1 MGGIDQR
8 KKKRKLN
15 LQPILFFFFSNL
27 SDMLIQIISC
37 DEDYRLYTDRI
48 IQSTSLS
55 SDVAQT

>member
-8 KKKRKLN
+8 KKKKLN
-15 LQPILFFFFSNL
+15 LQPILFFVSLKL

-37 DEDYRLYTDRI
+37 DEDYRLYTDGI

-55 SDVAQT
+55 SDVVQT